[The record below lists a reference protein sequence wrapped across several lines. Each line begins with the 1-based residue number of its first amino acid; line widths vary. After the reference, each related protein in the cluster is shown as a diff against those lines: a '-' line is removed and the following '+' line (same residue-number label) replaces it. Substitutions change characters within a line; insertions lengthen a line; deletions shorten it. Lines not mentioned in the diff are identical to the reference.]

1 MAISLSQLRTT
12 SVLAPPRIVLYGVH
26 GIGKSS
32 FAAGIDPVT
41 KKVVPGHDVVFIQ
54 TEPGLD
60 ALKVQALPLCQTYE
74 QVVESITALY
84 AEEHNHNTVALDS
97 VDWLEGLIWK
107 RVAADAN
114 VNNIDDIG
122 YGKGFR
128 AAAQY
133 MGDILE
139 GLDALRETKGM
150 QVILLAHSITK
161 RFDDPLGEPYDRYK
175 LDLHDQCASKIAEWC
190 DILMF
195 TNYQTSIVKADVG
208 FNKKVARGVGGGNRI
223 MHTQE
228 RPGWSAKSRWAL
240 PETIPLSY
248 PVFEAELAKAMSATA

>member
-1 MAISLSQLRTT
+1 MAVSLSQLRTT
-12 SVLAPPRIVLYGVH
+12 SVLYPPRIVLYGVH

-32 FAAGIDPVT
+32 FAAGIDPKT
-41 KKVVPGHDVVFIQ
+41 KKLIEGHNVVFIQ
-54 TEPGLD
+54 TEPGLN
-60 ALKVQALPLCQTYE
+60 ALSVKALPLAQSY
-74 QVVESITALY
+74 QDVIDGLAALY
-84 AEEHNHNTVALDS
+84 NEPHEFNVLGLDS

-107 RVAADAN
+107 QVALTNN

-128 AAAQY
+128 AAADL
-133 MGDILE
+133 MGDVLQWC
-139 GLDALRETKGM
+139 DALAETRGM

-175 LDLHDQCASKIAEWC
+175 LDLHDACASRIAEWC

-195 TNYQTSIVKADVG
+195 TNYRTSIVKTDVG
-208 FNKKVARGVGGGNRI
+208 FNKKVARGVGGGDRV

-228 RPGWSAKSRWAL
+228 RPGWSAKSRWPL
-240 PETIPLSY
+240 PETLPLDIQI
-248 PVFEAELAKAMSATA
+248 FQDELAKAMAPV